1 MRQALP
7 GKVLKSAISIKSFM
21 VFTLAAAIGMA
32 SVAPVSAAKATRDSR
47 YAAIVVDANTG
58 ETLHSSS
65 ADSRRYPASLT
76 KMMTLYLTFEALSK
90 GRIQKD
96 SKVVFSK
103 NAAAE
108 PPTKIGVKAGG
119 SISVEAAILSLIT
132 RSANDAST
140 ALGEMIGGS
149 EENFARMMTAK
160 ARSLGMKG
168 TVFRNANGLPNT
180 AQFTT
185 ARDMAKLGIALRE
198 HFPQYYSYFSTRS
211 FAFGR
216 QRIANHNR
224 LLGRIKG
231 VDGIKTGYTRASG
244 FNLVSSVQDGNRRIV
259 AVVLGG
265 TSGAS
270 RDNKMAELIKT
281 YMPQASKR
289 GGGDLIA
296 KTDTPMPAVAV
307 AKAQLPKRNAPT
319 PDMRPEAEEI
329 VVADASA
336 DEAVESDEVVVA
348 AAVPAPKPVIARTT
362 EPKIA
367 MASTERFG
375 GKIPFQIR
383 KAKDRAPAEGVEQ
396 AYAEERAPAVQALD
410 QMKTASVPSG
420 WAIQVASSPSDGE
433 ARAILDKTAKQAGAA
448 LAKASPFTVPFEK
461 GGVTYFRAR
470 FAGFESKDS
479 AWNAC
484 NALKKKKIACYAIA
498 Q

>member
-1 MRQALP
+1 VRQALP

-21 VFTLAAAIGMA
+21 VFTLAAAIGLA
-32 SVAPVSAAKATRDSR
+32 SAAPVSAAKDSR
-47 YAAIVVDANTG
+47 YAAIVIDANTG

-132 RSANDAST
+132 RSANDSAT
-140 ALGEMIGGS
+140 ALGEMLAGS
-149 EENFARMMTAK
+149 EADFARMMTAK

-198 HFPQYYSYFSTRS
+198 HFPQYYGYFSTRS

-224 LLGRIKG
+224 LLGRVKG

-265 TSGAS
+265 TSGGS

-296 KTDTPMPAVAV
+296 KSDTPMPVTTV
-307 AKAQLPKRNAPT
+307 AKALLPKRNAPT
-319 PDMRPEAEEI
+319 PDIRPEADLVE
-329 VVADASA
+329 VADASA
-336 DEAVESDEVVVA
+336 DEAVESVDDVVA
-348 AAVPAPKPVIARTT
+348 AAVPAPKPTITAAAQ
-362 EPKIA
+362 PKIA

-383 KAKDRAPAEGVEQ
+383 KAKDRAPSEPAAVEQ
-396 AYAEERAPAVQALD
+396 AYAEQPAPAVQALD

-433 ARAILDKTAKQAGAA
+433 ARAILSKTAKQAPTV
-448 LAKASPFTVPFEK
+448 LADASGFTVPFEK

-470 FAGFESKDS
+470 FAGFDSKDS

>member
-21 VFTLAAAIGMA
+21 VFTLAAAIGLA
-32 SVAPVSAAKATRDSR
+32 SAAPTSAAKDSR
-47 YAAIVVDANTG
+47 YAAIVIDANTG
-58 ETLHSSS
+58 ETLHSSN

-76 KMMTLYLTFEALSK
+76 KMMTLYLTFEALAK

-119 SISVEAAILSLIT
+119 SITVEAAILSLIT
-132 RSANDAST
+132 RSANDSAT
-140 ALGEMIGGS
+140 ALGEMLGGS
-149 EENFARMMTAK
+149 EADFARMMTSK
-160 ARSLGMKG
+160 ARSLGMNG

-180 AQFTT
+180 GQFTT

-244 FNLVSSVQDGNRRIV
+244 FNLVSSVQDGNRRLV

-265 TSGAS
+265 TSGPS
-270 RDNKMAELIKT
+270 RDNQMAQLLNT
-281 YMPQASKR
+281 YIPQASKR
-289 GGGDLIA
+289 GGGGDLIA
-296 KTDTPMPAVAV
+296 KTDTPALM
-307 AKAQLPKRNAPT
+307 AKLPKSNAPT
-319 PDMRPEAEEI
+319 PDNRPVAKAIE
-329 VVADASA
+329 VADATD
-336 DEAVESDEVVVA
+336 DEAVTNDAEVV
-348 AAVPAPKPVIARTT
+348 AAVPAPKPVIGLATQ
-362 EPKIA
+362 PKIA

-383 KAKDRAPAEGVEQ
+383 KANDRAPAEPAATEQ
-396 AYAEERAPAVQALD
+396 AYAAPAPAPAVAALD
-410 QMKTASVPSG
+410 QMKTASLPSG
-420 WAIQVASSPSDGE
+420 WAIQVASSPSEGE
-433 ARAILDKTAKQAGAA
+433 ARALLDKTAKQVPTV
-448 LAKASPFTVPFEK
+448 LADASGFTVPFEK

-470 FAGFESKDS
+470 FAGFDSKDS

>member
-1 MRQALP
+1 
-7 GKVLKSAISIKSFM
+7 M
-21 VFTLAAAIGMA
+21 VFTLAAAIGLV
-32 SVAPVSAAKATRDSR
+32 SVAPVSAAKDSR
-47 YAAIVVDANTG
+47 YAAIVIDANTG

-119 SISVEAAILSLIT
+119 SISVESAILSLIT

-270 RDNKMAELIKT
+270 RDNQMAQLIKT
-281 YMPQASKR
+281 YMPQASRR

-296 KTDTPMPAVAV
+296 KTDTPMPAVTV

-319 PDMRPEAEEI
+319 PDMRPEADLVE
-329 VVADASA
+329 VAEASQ
-336 DEAVESDEVVVA
+336 DEAAESVEEVVA
-348 AAVPAPKPVIARTT
+348 AAVPAPKPTITAAAQ
-362 EPKIA
+362 PKIA

-383 KAKDRAPAEGVEQ
+383 KAKDRAPSEPAGVEQ
-396 AYAEERAPAVQALD
+396 AYAEQPAPAVQALD

-433 ARAILDKTAKQAGAA
+433 ARAILDKTAKKVPTV
-448 LAKASPFTVPFEK
+448 LADASAYTVPFEK

-470 FAGFESKDS
+470 FAGFDSKDS

>member
-1 MRQALP
+1 MRQGFLE
-7 GKVLKSAISIKSFM
+7 KVLKSVIYIKSFI
-21 VFTLAAAIGMA
+21 VFTLIVSISLASATPAAAD
-32 SVAPVSAAKATRDSR
+32 KDSR
-47 YAAIVVDANTG
+47 YAAIVLDANTG
-58 ETLHSSS
+58 KTLYSSS

-90 GRIQKD
+90 GRIRKN

-103 NAAAE
+103 NAATK

-119 SISVEAAILSLIT
+119 SISVEAIILSLIT
-132 RSANDAST
+132 RSANDSST
-140 ALGEMIGGS
+140 ALGEMIAGS
-149 EENFARMMTAK
+149 EANFARMMTAK
-160 ARSLGMKG
+160 ARSLGMKS
-168 TVFRNANGLPNT
+168 TVFRNASGLPDT

-224 LLGRIKG
+224 LLGRLKG

-259 AVVLGG
+259 AVILGG

-270 RDNKMAELIKT
+270 RDTQMAQLINT
-281 YMPQASKR
+281 YMPQASRR
-289 GGGDLIA
+289 GGGNLIA
-296 KTDTPMPAVAV
+296 RTNTPMPKTTVAN
-307 AKAQLPKRNAPT
+307 ALLPKRNAPT
-319 PDMRPEAEEI
+319 PETRPKAEVIE
-329 VVADASA
+329 VADASA
-336 DEAVESDEVVVA
+336 DDTMKADADLLA
-348 AAVPAPKPVIARTT
+348 AAVFAPKPIIARATQ
-362 EPKIA
+362 PKIA
-367 MASTERFG
+367 MASTERFS

-383 KAKDRAPAEGVEQ
+383 KSKDRTPSEPDAVEE
-396 AYAEERAPAVQALD
+396 AYAEQSTPAVQALNHL
-410 QMKTASVPSG
+410 KNPSVLSR
-420 WAIQVASSPSDGE
+420 WSIQIASSTSDSE
-433 ARAILDKTAKQAGAA
+433 AYSILDKTAKQAPMV
-448 LAKASPFTVPFEK
+448 LIDASGFTVPFEK
-461 GGVTYFRAR
+461 GGVTYFRSR
-470 FAGFESKDS
+470 FAGFNSKDS

>member
-1 MRQALP
+1 
-7 GKVLKSAISIKSFM
+7 M
-21 VFTLAAAIGMA
+21 VFTLAAAIGLV
-32 SVAPVSAAKATRDSR
+32 SVAPVSAAKDSR
-47 YAAIVVDANTG
+47 YAAIVIDANTG

-119 SISVEAAILSLIT
+119 SISVESAILSLIT

-270 RDNKMAELIKT
+270 RDNQMAQLIKT
-281 YMPQASKR
+281 YMPQASRR

-296 KTDTPMPAVAV
+296 KTDTPMPAVTV

-319 PDMRPEAEEI
+319 PDMRPEADLIE
-329 VVADASA
+329 VAEASQ
-336 DEAVESDEVVVA
+336 DEAAESVEEVVA
-348 AAVPAPKPVIARTT
+348 AAVPAPKPTITAAAQQ
-362 EPKIA
+362 KIA

-383 KAKDRAPAEGVEQ
+383 KAKDRAPSEPAGVEQ
-396 AYAEERAPAVQALD
+396 AYAEQPAPAVQALD

-433 ARAILDKTAKQAGAA
+433 ARAILDKTAKKVPTV
-448 LAKASPFTVPFEK
+448 LADASAYTVPFEK

-470 FAGFESKDS
+470 FAGFDSKDS

>member
-1 MRQALP
+1 
-7 GKVLKSAISIKSFM
+7 M
-21 VFTLAAAIGMA
+21 VFTLAAAIGLVSA
-32 SVAPVSAAKATRDSR
+32 APVSAAKDSR
-47 YAAIVVDANTG
+47 YAAIVIDANTG

-132 RSANDAST
+132 RSANDSAT
-140 ALGEMIGGS
+140 ALGEMLAGS
-149 EENFARMMTAK
+149 EADFARMMTAK

-198 HFPQYYSYFSTRS
+198 HFPQYYGYFSTRS

-224 LLGRIKG
+224 LLGRVKG

-265 TSGAS
+265 TSGGS

-296 KTDTPMPAVAV
+296 KSDTPMPATTE
-307 AKAQLPKRNAPT
+307 AKALLPKRNAPT
-319 PDMRPEAEEI
+319 PDIRPEADLVE
-329 VVADASA
+329 VADASA
-336 DEAVESDEVVVA
+336 DEAVESVEEVVA
-348 AAVPAPKPVIARTT
+348 AADAPAPKPTITAAAQ
-362 EPKIA
+362 PKIA

-383 KAKDRAPAEGVEQ
+383 KAKDRAPSEPAAVEQ
-396 AYAEERAPAVQALD
+396 AYAEQPAPAVQALD

-433 ARAILDKTAKQAGAA
+433 ARAILSKTAKQAPTV
-448 LAKASPFTVPFEK
+448 LADASGFTVPFEK

-470 FAGFESKDS
+470 FGGFDSKDS